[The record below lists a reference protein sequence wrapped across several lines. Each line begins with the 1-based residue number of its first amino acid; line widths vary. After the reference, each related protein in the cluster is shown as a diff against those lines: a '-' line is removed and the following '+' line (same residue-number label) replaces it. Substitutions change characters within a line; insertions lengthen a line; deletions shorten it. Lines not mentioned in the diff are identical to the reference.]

1 MITRALGGEPDV
13 SVLPL
18 STFLC
23 GPDQTRRTELMEKY
37 RIPIFVAVER
47 LQEASE
53 QAGLTE
59 DDIGGLLASG
69 LDISD
74 AVTYVEAMLS
84 NRVH

>member
-1 MITRALGGEPDV
+1 
-13 SVLPL
+13 
-18 STFLC
+18 
-23 GPDQTRRTELMEKY
+23 MENKY

-59 DDIGGLLASG
+59 DDVSVLLACG
-69 LDISD
+69 LDICD
-74 AVTYVEAMLS
+74 AVLYVEAVLS